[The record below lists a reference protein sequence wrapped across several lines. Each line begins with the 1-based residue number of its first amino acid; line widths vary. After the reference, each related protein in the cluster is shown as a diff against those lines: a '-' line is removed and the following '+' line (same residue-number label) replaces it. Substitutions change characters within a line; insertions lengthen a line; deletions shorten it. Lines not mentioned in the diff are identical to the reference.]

1 MRPKHYL
8 KNILVILPLFF
19 SRELTQ
25 SKIIIAFF
33 SFFAFCLISST
44 IYIINDIFDV
54 EKDKNHPTKCR
65 RPIASGK
72 ISKKNAI
79 IFATLIFIF
88 SMILHFFSI
97 KNFYSLATLYFVV
110 YFFVNL
116 TYSMGLKNLPILD
129 VTLLASGFLIR
140 TLYGGAVENVE
151 LSNWLYLTIIT
162 FSFYMGFGKRKGEIR
177 ILDLKNETR
186 AVLKKYSYEFLDKNM
201 NIFMT
206 LILVFY
212 SLWTVD
218 ERTVSRLGNNSF
230 IWTVPLVIVIC
241 LRYSFVIENNKSSG
255 DPVEVLSSDKILI
268 IMVMIYSIITILL
281 FYKNLIFQFN

>member
-1 MRPKHYL
+1 
-8 KNILVILPLFF
+8 
-19 SRELTQ
+19 
-25 SKIIIAFF
+25 
-33 SFFAFCLISST
+33 
-44 IYIINDIFDV
+44 
-54 EKDKNHPTKCR
+54 
-65 RPIASGK
+65 
-72 ISKKNAI
+72 
-79 IFATLIFIF
+79 
-88 SMILHFFSI
+88 MILHFFSI
-97 KNFYSLATLYFVV
+97 KNSYSLATLYFVV

-186 AVLKKYSYEFLDKNM
+186 TVLKKYSYDFLDKNM

-281 FYKNLIFQFN
+281 FYKNLIFSI